1 MRARRGEPL
10 QCCGISGIV
19 SPGLLDVGE
28 TGSRRDDSLIVFRQ
42 LVPFFQ
48 IDHEVIGGAAL
59 PPTRI
64 IIVGRNLMET
74 ELLIVIRTDPLGR
87 IDGSFLKGRI
97 DVTSC
102 YLLRHY
108 SELLQCL
115 ARPPT
120 NAELQAL

>member
-1 MRARRGEPL
+1 RERAQMRARRGEPL

-28 TGSRRDDSLIVFRQ
+28 TGSRRDDRLIVFRQ

-48 IDHEVIGGAAL
+48 IEHEVIGGAAL

-74 ELLIVIRTDPLGR
+74 ELL
-87 IDGSFLKGRI
+87 
-97 DVTSC
+97 TS
-102 YLLRHY
+102 YG
-108 SELLQCL
+108 
-115 ARPPT
+115 PT
-120 NAELQAL
+120 HSAAPMVPFSRAG